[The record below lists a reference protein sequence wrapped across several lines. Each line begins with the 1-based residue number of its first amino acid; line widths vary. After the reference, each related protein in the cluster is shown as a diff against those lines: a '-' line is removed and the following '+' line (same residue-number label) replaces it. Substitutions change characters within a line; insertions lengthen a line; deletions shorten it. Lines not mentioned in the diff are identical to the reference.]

1 MVFET
6 DLLQLKAVEVK
17 GSHEGMNWWWYIL
30 TLIKRTDSKT
40 NQKPSTWK
48 SEDWRTQILFWIAI
62 NHKA

>member
-30 TLIKRTDSKT
+30 TPIKRTDSKT

-48 SEDWRTQILFWIAI
+48 SEDWHT
-62 NHKA
+62 